1 MKKILFILLLAASFS
16 FMNNEANAQCSICAK
31 TVSQMGTKPAEG
43 FNSGIIYLMIIP
55 YLAIGF
61 VSYKW
66 WQNEKR
72 KSEV

>member
-16 FMNNEANAQCSICAK
+16 LTNENATAQCSICSK

-43 FNSGIIYLMIIP
+43 FNTGILYLMVIP

-61 VSYKW
+61 FGYKW

-72 KSEV
+72 KS